1 MPPAVPR
8 APEWR
13 AGHLPGAVHRPLPPP
28 PAEAALPDTP
38 RSPDVLPGHRRG
50 HFPRQAATLSES
62 GGVGPADTS
71 GGTRARTGAG
81 LPVAGDSGQGG
92 RTA

>member
-1 MPPAVPR
+1 M
-8 APEWR
+8 
-13 AGHLPGAVHRPLPPP
+13 
-28 PAEAALPDTP
+28 
-38 RSPDVLPGHRRG
+38 PGHRRG